1 MEPCDFSQPPRLF
14 GPGAR
19 LHPSHGLAYRRSRG
33 LAHLRRFEAR
43 SPAGPSRPPRPALPA
58 TPREAASPAMPLRC
72 PLPTELPVKEMT
84 TDTDWQRKQTTD
96 TSLPQWTD
104 GSLALP
110 PATADCPAAPAVHS
124 QPAQAAH
131 SPDNNASKQSTL
143 AGHATTS
150 QQPQHRLKHKHTA
163 TQILAA

>member
-43 SPAGPSRPPRPALPA
+43 SPAGPSPPPRPALPA

-72 PLPTELPVKEMT
+72 PLPTELPVKET
-84 TDTDWQRKQTTD
+84 QRTQIGNGSRQRTQAFPNGQTAAWRFPRPLPTVRRPRPSTASQPKQHTAQTT
-96 TSLPQWTD
+96 TQASNRHWQGTP
-104 GSLALP
+104 
-110 PATADCPAAPAVHS
+110 
-124 QPAQAAH
+124 QPA
-131 SPDNNASKQSTL
+131 SSLSTGL
-143 AGHATTS
+143 STS
-150 QQPQHRLKHKHTA
+150 TQPPRS
-163 TQILAA
+163 

>member
-1 MEPCDFSQPPRLF
+1 MRPFPAAPALRTWRSATSQSRPRI
-14 GPGAR
+14 PAISR
-19 LHPSHGLAYRRSRG
+19 PRPSA
-33 LAHLRRFEAR
+33 AFR
-43 SPAGPSRPPRPALPA
+43 SPIPRWTEPAASPSPPGYRAGKPRHARAPSLPA
-58 TPREAASPAMPLRC
+58 TDGTSS
-72 PLPTELPVKEMT
+72 KSDT

-96 TSLPQWTD
+96 TSLPQRTD

-150 QQPQHRLKHKHTA
+150 QQPQHRLKHIKHTA
-163 TQILAA
+163 TRILAA